1 MMLTKPTSP
10 EKELTLNKDN
20 LIKNTYLSNILRC
33 SIGIFSIAYQ
43 SNAVKLTYINKSA
56 WS

>member
-10 EKELTLNKDN
+10 EKKLTLNKDN

-33 SIGIFSIAYQ
+33 SIGIFSIAY
-43 SNAVKLTYINKSA
+43 AVKLTYINKSA